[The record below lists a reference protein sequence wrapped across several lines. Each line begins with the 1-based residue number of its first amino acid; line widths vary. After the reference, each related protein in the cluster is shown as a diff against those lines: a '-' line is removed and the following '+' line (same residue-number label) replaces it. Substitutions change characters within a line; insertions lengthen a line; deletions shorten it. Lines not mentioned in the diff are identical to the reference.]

1 MEQANPEWKAGCID
15 VVRDIAASRVHACV
29 YIKGACCEPMAHDG
43 DGERKLRNGLICRV
57 MPENV
62 AILFAK
68 VCSRPYLFSVLSSYF
83 LLIKNVPKR
92 LPYTKIVDKNTENVK
107 IFCAFRYFFV
117 TLQHSVE

>member
-1 MEQANPEWKAGCID
+1 
-15 VVRDIAASRVHACV
+15 
-29 YIKGACCEPMAHDG
+29 MAHNG

-57 MPENV
+57 ISENV
-62 AILFAK
+62 SIHLAK
-68 VCSRPYLFSVLSSYF
+68 VCSQPYLFSLLSSAF
-83 LLIKNVPKR
+83 LPIKNVPKR